1 MKIKSENRLN
11 AKMVL
16 KDYFT
21 KKKVIT
27 GNTMEILGCLA
38 NVFTVKPCLDHLSQ
52 VSLYIIYNI
61 SFTVNVSFR
70 YNDTRHITEFAYDR

>member
-21 KKKVIT
+21 KKAIT
-27 GNTMEILGCLA
+27 GNTIEILGCLA
-38 NVFTVKPCLDHLSQ
+38 YVFTVKPCLDHLSQ

-70 YNDTRHITEFAYDR
+70 